1 MVTAQFNEITEYHIY
16 ARLARRTR
24 DAHNSEILQKIGEDE
39 RRHYEFWKEHTGR
52 DVKPGRLHLVQTW
65 LWYDGLAQDVPIWSS
80 QGSVIVM
87 LVLILFLE
95 MPRRGLWLVG
105 TVAER
110 LFRSSGRPAER
121 AQKDA
126 GAYG

>member
-1 MVTAQFNEITEYHIY
+1 MTVPTTEPMAAGLRPRPVVIPSLIAFGVLTAVTA
-16 ARLARRTR
+16 
-24 DAHNSEILQKIGEDE
+24 
-39 RRHYEFWKEHTGR
+39 
-52 DVKPGRLHLVQTW
+52 PHLVQTW

-95 MPRRGLWLVG
+95 TPRRGLWLVG

-110 LFRSSGRPAER
+110 LFRSSDRPAER